1 MSKIER
7 MVTNFAVISAAPH
20 SQHRPTPSLCCACS
34 EPEVAERGLAS
45 GLVLSSGKGSVLP
58 LEDATKSL
66 VRSQVVLS
74 DNTYAGHS
82 SLLRSFEKSNFSRCQ
97 RKASPYF

>member
-1 MSKIER
+1 MAFLQPLTAIK
-7 MVTNFAVISAAPH
+7 TPHPAPVAPLAG
-20 SQHRPTPSLCCACS
+20 HRWP
-34 EPEVAERGLAS
+34 RGVMTS